1 MPAHGTI
8 WYQWPRAK
16 LWYNSSG
23 HAGQKDISSASRV
36 ISRRLSSVLLLH
48 TVRMTWRLFVL
59 SPTREHSVNIF
70 VGNLAYSAT
79 DQDLRQLFEQY
90 GVVDKISVIID
101 RDTGRSKG
109 FGFVEMPDSNAAKT
123 AIAKLQG
130 MELAG
135 RALTV
140 NEAKPREPR
149 REPRQAR
156 W

>member
-1 MPAHGTI
+1 
-8 WYQWPRAK
+8 
-16 LWYNSSG
+16 
-23 HAGQKDISSASRV
+23 
-36 ISRRLSSVLLLH
+36 
-48 TVRMTWRLFVL
+48 MTWRLFVL
-59 SPTREHSVNIF
+59 SPTRELFVNIF

-130 MELAG
+130 TELAG

-149 REPRQAR
+149 RESRQAR

>member
-1 MPAHGTI
+1 M
-8 WYQWPRAK
+8 
-16 LWYNSSG
+16 
-23 HAGQKDISSASRV
+23 
-36 ISRRLSSVLLLH
+36 
-48 TVRMTWRLFVL
+48 
-59 SPTREHSVNIF
+59 NIF

-79 DQDLRQLFEQY
+79 DDDLRQLFEPY

-130 MELAG
+130 TELAG

-149 REPRQAR
+149 RESRQPR